1 MVGTVSIFTAIAFG
15 VCVCVCVCVSCKF
28 DEAFG
33 VCVCVL
39 VSLLPSSLL
48 LHIARYRRK
57 T

>member
-1 MVGTVSIFTAIAFG
+1 
-15 VCVCVCVCVSCKF
+15 VCVCVSCKF

-33 VCVCVL
+33 VCVCVCVI